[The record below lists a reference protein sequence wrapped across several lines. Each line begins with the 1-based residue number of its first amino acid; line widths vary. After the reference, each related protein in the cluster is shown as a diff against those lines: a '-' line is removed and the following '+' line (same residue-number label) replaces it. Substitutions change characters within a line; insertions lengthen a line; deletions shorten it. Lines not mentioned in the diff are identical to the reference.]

1 VTALCRE
8 LDGGLGPDGRRLM
21 YAHMLPRKEFM
32 LEDNDIEHP
41 AGAFAL
47 RLFRDHRRAAAA

>member
-1 VTALCRE
+1 MVPPEYGT
-8 LDGGLGPDGRRLM
+8 P
-21 YAHMLPRKEFM
+21 LPQPEVLPEPVARDVARFR
-32 LEDNDIEHP
+32 EHP